1 MLKLWSGVL
10 SPFSAKIRIALAEK
24 DLPYETCEV
33 PWSREKLWGPKPAE
47 FLAISPRGQVPVLV
61 DGELSVYDSTVIAEY
76 LEERNPEPALYPRE
90 IQARVRCRQLEDEAD
105 NTIQFHLPALVQ
117 EVFIKRDE
125 ASRDQVRVETAS
137 KAIQQYYTTLNGEC
151 KEREYLCER
160 FTIADI
166 ASFLVMG
173 FGTTLGVVPDASLHH
188 LHAWLERVRSR
199 PTVGREFEAMMKA
212 AATV

>member
-1 MLKLWSGVL
+1 MLKLWSGIL

-24 DLPYETCEV
+24 GLAYETCEV
-33 PWSREKLWGPKPAE
+33 PWSREKLWGPKPEE

-61 DGELSVYDSTVIAEY
+61 DDEFSVYDSTVIAEY

-90 IQARVRCRQLEDEAD
+90 IQARTRCRQLEDEAD
-105 NTIQFHLPALVQ
+105 STIQFHVPALVQ

-125 ASRDQVRVETAS
+125 ASRDQARIETAS
-137 KAIQQYYTTLNGEC
+137 QALQGYYTMLDGELTG
-151 KEREYLCER
+151 REYLCES

-166 ASFLVMG
+166 ASFLAVG
-173 FGTTLGVVPDASLHH
+173 FGTTLGVVPDAN

-199 PTVGREFEAMMKA
+199 PTVGREFETMMKV